1 MKSPYLF
8 AVLNVIFGFARNQIF
23 GKWPEMHRQYLC
35 YFQHFS
41 TLIFLTF
48 PYPEFSEVTWGWA
61 TGGGLYLSFLHV
73 EAVLDILRDVSP
85 YAGHVPTLSQPG

>member
-1 MKSPYLF
+1 
-8 AVLNVIFGFARNQIF
+8 
-23 GKWPEMHRQYLC
+23 MHRQYF
-35 YFQHFS
+35 FQS

-73 EAVLDILRDVSP
+73 EAVLDILRDVSL
-85 YAGHVPTLSQPG
+85 YAGHVPTLSQPGKVGPEGLATNIASNLPVDTVSEAVLL